1 MYQLLTD
8 SCCDLPYQTLHD
20 HQVEFVSMHFTV
32 NGTDYEDDLGED
44 HYDINAFYEQ
54 LKQNVM
60 PTTTQVNVGQF
71 VDFFTPYV
79 KANTPILYVGFS
91 SGLSGTFNSATQARA
106 MLLEKYPDAQI
117 YLVDTLAA
125 CAGEG
130 QLVLDAIEKR
140 DAGMPIDELAHWLT
154 AHRLDYRMWFTVDK
168 LDHGGRVSRTS
179 AALGTMLNIKP
190 VMDVDTAG
198 KLRVVRKVR
207 ARKRSLIDLAN
218 ETLKAIQENPQHRI
232 IISTSGDFEAANFV
246 KERLH
251 DASPQTPL
259 QIGNIG
265 PTIASHTGFGCV
277 AVFSMAA
284 SERK

>member
-106 MLLEKYPDAQI
+106 MLLEKFQM
-117 YLVDTLAA
+117 
-125 CAGEG
+125 
-130 QLVLDAIEKR
+130 R
-140 DAGMPIDELAHWLT
+140 
-154 AHRLDYRMWFTVDK
+154 RFT
-168 LDHGGRVSRTS
+168 G
-179 AALGTMLNIKP
+179 
-190 VMDVDTAG
+190 
-198 KLRVVRKVR
+198 
-207 ARKRSLIDLAN
+207 
-218 ETLKAIQENPQHRI
+218 
-232 IISTSGDFEAANFV
+232 
-246 KERLH
+246 
-251 DASPQTPL
+251 
-259 QIGNIG
+259 
-265 PTIASHTGFGCV
+265 
-277 AVFSMAA
+277 
-284 SERK
+284 

>member
-20 HQVEFVSMHFTV
+20 H
-32 NGTDYEDDLGED
+32 

-154 AHRLDYRMWFTVDK
+154 AHRLDYRMWP
-168 LDHGGRVSRTS
+168 RVAYFR
-179 AALGTMLNIKP
+179 G
-190 VMDVDTAG
+190 
-198 KLRVVRKVR
+198 
-207 ARKRSLIDLAN
+207 
-218 ETLKAIQENPQHRI
+218 
-232 IISTSGDFEAANFV
+232 
-246 KERLH
+246 
-251 DASPQTPL
+251 
-259 QIGNIG
+259 IGNDVK
-265 PTIASHTGFGCV
+265 HQTGDG
-277 AVFSMAA
+277 
-284 SERK
+284 R